1 METHAR
7 YFLIGIFSL
16 VVTISL
22 VLFVL
27 WLGKLHLDRDYQE
40 YDVRF
45 HESVTGLSIGGLVQ
59 YHGIQVGEVRRLSLD
74 ANDPR
79 EVRVRIRVAADTPVK
94 TDTKAQLSYTGLTG
108 VAVVEMFSGT
118 PKAKLLREVD
128 TRHAPEI
135 DTVPST
141 LSQLMSGG
149 SGAMHSAQE
158 VMARIA
164 EVLNDENIGRVS
176 ALLNNLAAVSN
187 DVKSD
192 YPALR
197 EALTGARELEQRLGS
212 AATRADAL
220 LAQLQEGV
228 KAKDGQP
235 GTGLVEQAR
244 DAVAEIR
251 SAAREVDA
259 FAQAGKSTFGSL
271 DEQARNELTATLQS
285 LQQASDNLVRI
296 TQKFDQGPAD
306 YVLGGETLPV
316 YTPESNKQ

>member
-1 METHAR
+1 M
-7 YFLIGIFSL
+7 
-16 VVTISL
+16 
-22 VLFVL
+22 
-27 WLGKLHLDRDYQE
+27 
-40 YDVRF
+40 
-45 HESVTGLSIGGLVQ
+45 
-59 YHGIQVGEVRRLSLD
+59 
-74 ANDPR
+74 
-79 EVRVRIRVAADTPVK
+79 
-94 TDTKAQLSYTGLTG
+94 
-108 VAVVEMFSGT
+108 
-118 PKAKLLREVD
+118 
-128 TRHAPEI
+128 
-135 DTVPST
+135 
-141 LSQLMSGG
+141 
-149 SGAMHSAQE
+149 
-158 VMARIA
+158 
-164 EVLNDENIGRVS
+164 
-176 ALLNNLAAVSN
+176 
-187 DVKSD
+187 
-192 YPALR
+192 
-197 EALTGARELEQRLGS
+197 GS

>member
-7 YFLIGIFSL
+7 FFLIGLFSL
-16 VVTISL
+16 VVTIAL

-27 WLGKLHLDRDYQE
+27 WLGKLQLDRDYQE

-45 HESVTGLSIGGLVQ
+45 HESVTGLSVGGLVQ

-74 ANDPR
+74 AKDPR
-79 EVRVRIRVAADTPVK
+79 EVRVRIRVAAETPIK

-108 VAVVEMFSGT
+108 VAVVEMFGGT
-118 PKAKLLREVD
+118 PEAKLLREVD

-164 EVLNDENIGRVS
+164 EVLSDENIGRVS
-176 ALLNNLAAVSN
+176 TLLDNLASVSN
-187 DVKSD
+187 EVKTD

-197 EALTGARELEQRLGS
+197 EALADARELEQRLAS
-212 AATRADAL
+212 AAKRADAL

-228 KAKDGQP
+228 ASKDGQP
-235 GTGLVEQAR
+235 GTGLIDQAR
-244 DAVAEIR
+244 EAVAEIR

-259 FAQAGKSTFGSL
+259 FAQTGKSTFGSL
-271 DEQARNELTATLQS
+271 DTQARNELAATLLS

-316 YTPESNKQ
+316 YVPEKQE